1 MKLNLSMIDFTQN
14 LAIISLLIH
23 KMKEL
28 NRISSSNL
36 SKPKFEN
43 TLSIV
48 AIEVGSIPTLLINK

>member
-1 MKLNLSMIDFTQN
+1 MIDFTQN

-48 AIEVGSIPTLLINK
+48 AIEVGSITTL

>member
-28 NRISSSNL
+28 NRISFSNL

-43 TLSIV
+43 ILSIV
-48 AIEVGSIPTLLINK
+48 VIEVGSIPTL

>member
-28 NRISSSNL
+28 NRISLKAL
-36 SKPKFEN
+36 SR
-43 TLSIV
+43 
-48 AIEVGSIPTLLINK
+48 

>member
-1 MKLNLSMIDFTQN
+1 MIDFTQN
-14 LAIISLLIH
+14 LAINSLLIH

-28 NRISSSNL
+28 NGISSSNL

-48 AIEVGSIPTLLINK
+48 AIKVGSITTL